1 MLKKLIK
8 YDLKD
13 LFSITWIFYLLT
25 LTTSILLFIF
35 NQYELDK
42 KYMYLNGIYGVIGLS
57 LIILLILLLGFVIYK
72 IENRFNKNIYSDE
85 GYLTN
90 TLPISQN
97 KLYFSKILSSII
109 FLLSSEAIITISY
122 SIGLAYIFTKFSCFN
137 NLGNACSLSLI
148 ESLIQDYSYLLN
160 INPILVLILLL
171 LLIFFEVLMIIL
183 SGYNGIIKNY
193 LTNTP
198 KKIKSVIYSILFYLL
213 SSLVIVFIIYIVS
226 KINPDISKVL
236 SMKPSEINNNIIIYK
251 KAIKTIFS
259 IVLLSNIGIN
269 ILLIFNGNRLFNKGI
284 NLE

>member
-25 LTTSILLFIF
+25 LITSILLFIF

-122 SIGLAYIFTKFSCFN
+122 SIGIAYIFTKFSCFN
-137 NLGNACSLSLI
+137 NLGNACSLSHI

-160 INPILVLILLL
+160 INPILVLILFLL
-171 LLIFFEVLMIIL
+171 L
-183 SGYNGIIKNY
+183 
-193 LTNTP
+193 
-198 KKIKSVIYSILFYLL
+198 
-213 SSLVIVFIIYIVS
+213 
-226 KINPDISKVL
+226 
-236 SMKPSEINNNIIIYK
+236 
-251 KAIKTIFS
+251 
-259 IVLLSNIGIN
+259 
-269 ILLIFNGNRLFNKGI
+269 
-284 NLE
+284 NLEFPDLMH